1 MPAAVSP
8 RTRRFSVGLLI
19 SIIIMLILGGIP
31 FGIGK
36 YIEFNS
42 PGPFDSGAFV
52 YSAKHL
58 LGGAKLGV
66 DTDSSARPNTLLAN
80 VIGVAIFGFNETGP
94 KIVQMILQLGS
105 LAFMFYALRKV
116 FGSVASV
123 TGTTVA
129 AIYLSAPLIAKFGNV
144 KEQFMIPFMIA
155 AACSF
160 LLYEHAQ
167 KRRWLVLSGFFAL
180 QPYYFK
186 PTGLSIV
193 IALLTFIITANLLRK
208 SLKQLITETGLFAA
222 GFAAGLLVP
231 GILYLWQGNPTGL
244 LRTLPAVMLQVGC
257 VFAVLILVLAAII
270 IGAKRIHL
278 ITQLQQV
285 SKWIWIAGLCLIPV
299 MLIISIA
306 IIKAEEGFDN
316 DDIASYIRNIP
327 MVSAPAKL
335 VRFVDSQVARLLAA
349 SGLKGGYVS
358 NSWKAIGLSKLAP
371 QIFRYY
377 KALSVPIL
385 LALAS
390 TLTAAAIW
398 LSGLIRKT
406 KTTPADIQSK
416 LVWLLAIWWILDM
429 AFVWGSPR
437 SYEQYYLPLCASGA
451 MLAGYI
457 VWKWQKR
464 YTLSPNKMPWLAG
477 GLAAAITL
485 SCLSIPIFIGQRYSP
500 DTGADYV
507 KNYGGRRRGF
517 GPSLKE
523 LSSRQ
528 KGAWIA
534 VGDYIRTHS
543 NKEDTIYVW
552 GWVPGIYVQAQ
563 RLAPVSR
570 AFYGDMHVTPPRKFA
585 GTIDQLVRQM
595 KGNSPK
601 FIVDTRKIHF
611 PNDRPPLE
619 LWPHTYSKNKSSGL
633 PLPND
638 PATVAQYD
646 LLYKKLLAEQFDPR
660 QKEFSRLPA
669 MTCWL
674 QYAPWTKAMPDE
686 AERYEAMKPLR
697 EFVMNN
703 YRIVGQY
710 GNHVLFAR
718 K

>member
-1 MPAAVSP
+1 MPAAVASQ
-8 RTRRFSVGLLI
+8 TRYFSVGLLI
-19 SIIIMLILGGIP
+19 SIIITLILGGIP

-52 YSAKHL
+52 YSAQHL
-58 LGGAKLGV
+58 LSGAKLGV

-105 LAFMFYALRKV
+105 LVFMFYALRKV

-123 TGTTVA
+123 VGTTVA
-129 AIYLSAPLIAKFGNV
+129 AVYLSAPLIAKFGNV

-155 AACSF
+155 TACSF

-167 KRRWLVLSGFFAL
+167 KRHWLVLSGFFAL

-193 IALLTFIITANLLRK
+193 IALVTFIITANLLRK
-208 SLKQLITETGLFAA
+208 SLKQLTIELSLFAG
-222 GFAAGLLVP
+222 GFAAGLVVP

-257 VFAVLILVLAAII
+257 VFAGLLLALAAIV
-270 IGAKRIHL
+270 IGAMRIQL
-278 ITQLQQV
+278 TTQLRQV
-285 SKWIWIAGLCLIPV
+285 SKWIWIAGLCLMPM

-316 DDIASYIRNIP
+316 DDIASYIRDIP
-327 MVSAPAKL
+327 MVSVPAKL
-335 VRFVDSQVARLLAA
+335 IWLVDAQFDKLLRA
-349 SGLKGGYVS
+349 SGLGGGDGYVA
-358 NSWKAIGLSKLAP
+358 NSWKAISMSKLAP
-371 QIFRYY
+371 QISRYY

-390 TLTAAAIW
+390 TLTAVAIW

-406 KTTPADIQSK
+406 KTTAADIQSK

-437 SYEQYYLPLCASGA
+437 SYEQYYLPLCGSAA
-451 MLAGYI
+451 MLSGFV

-464 YTLSPNKMPWLAG
+464 FTLSPNKMPWLAG
-477 GLAAAITL
+477 GLAAAIAL
-485 SCLSIPIFIGQRYSP
+485 SCLSIPIFIGQRTSP

-523 LSSRQ
+523 LPGRN
-528 KGAWIA
+528 KNAWTALADTIKT
-534 VGDYIRTHS
+534 RSTES
-543 NKEDTIYVW
+543 DTIYVW
-552 GWVPGIYVQAQ
+552 GWVPGIYVRAQ

-585 GTIDQLVRQM
+585 GTINQLVRQM
-595 KGNSPK
+595 KANPPK

-619 LWPHTYSKNKSSGL
+619 LWPIVPQKMFGNEKPR
-633 PLPND
+633 PLHNIPQE
-638 PATVAQYD
+638 VAAYDAAWKQY
-646 LLYKKLLAEQFDPR
+646 LAKID
-660 QKEFSRLPA
+660 
-669 MTCWL
+669 
-674 QYAPWTKAMPDE
+674 PDE
-686 AERYEAMKPLR
+686 ALRYDVMKPFR
-697 EFVMNN
+697 DFVMNN
-703 YRIVGQY
+703 YRIAGQY
-710 GNHVLFAR
+710 GDHVVLER